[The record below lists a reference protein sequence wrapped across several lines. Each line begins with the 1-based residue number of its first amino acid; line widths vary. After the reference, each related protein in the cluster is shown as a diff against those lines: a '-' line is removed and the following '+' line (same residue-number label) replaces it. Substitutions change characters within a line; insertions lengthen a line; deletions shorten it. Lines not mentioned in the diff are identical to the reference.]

1 MSRQDERLTIRRILV
16 ALDASRHSLAAL
28 EAAAE
33 LAASMEA
40 ELQAL
45 FVEDA
50 NLLRLAGLPL
60 ARELRYPFVAPVP
73 LDRARMERALRA
85 QAAQAR
91 QALARAS
98 EERHIQWSFRVVRG
112 EVALEVLAAAL
123 EVDLLTLG
131 KASRPLTPRVRL
143 GSTARAAAAD
153 ASCCVLLLQRDMGIR
168 PPVLTTYDGTSSARQ
183 ALAMAARLAR
193 KEGGDLTVL
202 IVADAPETVQRL
214 QAQASDLLRGQGVA
228 ARYRRLTGAKAAT
241 LTHEVRTEGSG
252 VLVLSSTVLSQE
264 ALQTLLDEVGC
275 PVLLVR

>member
-1 MSRQDERLTIRRILV
+1 MSKQDERLTIRRILV
-16 ALDASRHSLAAL
+16 ALDASYHSLAAL

-33 LAASMEA
+33 LAGSMGA

-60 ARELRYPFVAPVP
+60 AREIRYPFVAPVP
-73 LDRARMERALRA
+73 LDRVRMERALRA

-91 QALARAS
+91 QALAKAS

-131 KASRPLTPRVRL
+131 KASRPLAPRVRL

-168 PPVLTTYDGTSSARQ
+168 PPVLTAYDGTPSARQ
-183 ALAMAARLAR
+183 ALAMAARLAQ
-193 KEGGDLTVL
+193 KEDGDLTILV
-202 IVADAPETVQRL
+202 VADAPETVQWL
-214 QAQASDLLRGQGVA
+214 QAQASDSLRGRGVR
-228 ARYRRLTGAKAAT
+228 ARFRQLTGSGAAA
-241 LTHEVRTEGSG
+241 LAREVQAEGSG